1 MYKATN
7 LEPISCKRITL
18 SSHDFISLKASFSS
32 LLRLFQVFLILLGLK
47 CSFSILLLNNSALL
61 FVLGLDL
68 WSCWYRF
75 TLGGGLPG
83 GKISLLIAGS
93 LILT

>member
-1 MYKATN
+1 M
-7 LEPISCKRITL
+7 
-18 SSHDFISLKASFSS
+18 
-32 LLRLFQVFLILLGLK
+32 LLGLK
-47 CSFSILLLNNSALL
+47 CSFSILLLNNFTLL